1 MGREEQ
7 IEEREVLNSI
17 FPDEI
22 KDIDERSYTITI
34 SLDPPT
40 DSLPS
45 EPEPPIMLLTVRY
58 PEAYPD
64 VGPDLSLSN
73 SLDSSN
79 ESQPYFNLSE
89 DKEQLLSS
97 LESTIEE
104 NLGMAMVF
112 ALVSTLKENAE
123 ELIAG
128 RKAVTAKARE
138 EALLEAER
146 QENAKFHGQ
155 AVTRESFLAWR
166 AQFMDE
172 MEKKRLRE
180 EEERA
185 VEMKKKKCEGTC
197 EDNRTAAVGERP
209 RWQGRYR

>member
-1 MGREEQ
+1 MDT
-7 IEEREVLNSI
+7 I
-17 FPDEI
+17 
-22 KDIDERSYTITI
+22 DIDERSYTITI

-185 VEMKKKKCEGTC
+185 VEMKKKNVKELVKITGRQLWEKGLAGKGDIGDEDDVTEGV
-197 EDNRTAAVGERP
+197 ESMKV
-209 RWQGRYR
+209 